1 MVRFLFSNQG
11 SVLLTYVISYSYNQ
25 ALSRGIYQN
34 IADLVTAAR
43 MAGIEGED
51 DISLLESAK
60 LVSEAVGG
68 ILRTAKELSEVIIFP
83 EFSTE

>member
-1 MVRFLFSNQG
+1 MVRFLLSNQG